1 MRGETAAAPARLG
14 RMEGRKNSSSHGS
27 RVVTGVRNARNCAA
41 DNLNVLRRYG
51 LRSSRAR
58 RSLPRGSAR
67 DVVAGAVAVPGAE
80 RLVLR
85 LPLAHRQQRF
95 RVRRNGH
102 RAKLVLRVRRKQK
115 ARRVPRVTADRS
127 GEDVFGVAGRAVVTA
142 ADRRADR
149 LLRNGAGLL
158 D

>member
-1 MRGETAAAPARLG
+1 
-14 RMEGRKNSSSHGS
+14 MEGRKNSSSNASKGA
-27 RVVTGVRNARNCAA
+27 TGVRNDRHCAV

-67 DVVAGAVAVPGAE
+67 DVVAGAVAVPGVE
-80 RLVLR
+80 RLALR
-85 LPLAHRQQRF
+85 QRSAHRQQRI
-95 RVRRNGH
+95 RVLRSGH

-115 ARRVPRVTADRS
+115 AARRVPRGTADRS
-127 GEDVFGVAGRAVVTA
+127 GEGVSGVAGLAVVTA
-142 ADRRADR
+142 AGRRADR